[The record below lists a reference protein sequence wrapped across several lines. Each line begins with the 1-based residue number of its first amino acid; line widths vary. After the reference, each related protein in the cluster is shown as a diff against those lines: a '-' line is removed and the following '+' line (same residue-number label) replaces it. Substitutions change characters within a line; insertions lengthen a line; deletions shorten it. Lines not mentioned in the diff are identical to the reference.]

1 MVSFT
6 CLGNLQKATVS
17 DNINGLTE
25 KEDHAVTTR
34 NVNEEKSI
42 LNLDELLNESKL
54 MLDHSN
60 YSSKDSFVTIQYYK
74 PLKRDKN
81 SSKNNNDL
89 TLKIIK
95 IHTTPSY
102 EIKKLETDRSSRGV
116 QEVVGN
122 KHDENKVSKSSVNI
136 NEITKFE
143 SIKESLEKDATADSN
158 VRSSVDDV
166 MKEFQYI
173 RRNNVPFEKLD
184 ETPKIHSIV
193 EDAEK
198 EVRADSNVRMSL
210 EELKR
215 DIKSDY
221 RNNEPVEK
229 LEEVSKVQN
238 IEVVSEEEVSSD
250 SSVRSSIDNV
260 ANEFENGRR
269 NNKPIEKLEKMTA
282 INENVEQK
290 VSIEPR
296 GKSSV
301 ENDESENEFESTRKD
316 NDSINQFDRMTEDEN
331 ITENIVKEA
340 ESSFRSSNDGNGH
353 EQHFNPIN
361 NDDSVDYFKE
371 NEYPY
376 QKLNDELNNKPKETG
391 DLSVVRT
398 DLYDVTTIM
407 NKLARPQEKNIKPV
421 AAPKTATIPEHDPV
435 TNNNNGTFLNN
446 MMLLFTTFLDEI
458 FFRHF
463 IVYFSNSFLF
473 TYILSNFEC
482 D

>member
-1 MVSFT
+1 MT
-6 CLGNLQKATVS
+6 N
-17 DNINGLTE
+17 
-25 KEDHAVTTR
+25 R
-34 NVNEEKSI
+34 NDNEEKPI

-74 PLKRDKN
+74 PPKRDKD

-95 IHTTPSY
+95 IHTTPFY
-102 EIKKLETDRSSRGV
+102 EIKKIETDRSSRGV

-122 KHDENKVSKSSVNI
+122 KHDENKVSKSSANI

-143 SIKESLEKDATADSN
+143 SIKENLVKDATADSN
-158 VRSSVDDV
+158 VRSSIDDV

-215 DIKSDY
+215 DIKSDH

-238 IEVVSEEEVSSD
+238 IEEVSEEEVPSD

-269 NNKPIEKLEKMTA
+269 NNKPIEKLEKMTT
-282 INENVEQK
+282 IKENVEQK

-296 GKSSV
+296 GKNSV
-301 ENDESENEFESTRKD
+301 ENDVSENEFESTRKD
-316 NDSINQFDRMTEDEN
+316 NDSINKFDKITEDES
-331 ITENIVKEA
+331 ISENIEKEA
-340 ESSFRSSNDGNGH
+340 ESSFRSSNDGHGH

-376 QKLNDELNNKPKETG
+376 QKLNDELNNKLKETG
-391 DLSVVRT
+391 DISVVKT
-398 DLYDVTTIM
+398 DLYDVTNIV
-407 NKLARPQEKNIKPV
+407 NKLAKPQEKNIEPV
-421 AAPKTATIPEHDPV
+421 AAPKTATILEHAPV
-435 TNNNNGTFLNN
+435 TNNNNGTILNN
-446 MMLLFTTFLDEI
+446 MMLLFTTILDEI

-463 IVYFSNSFLF
+463 FVYFSYSFF
-473 TYILSNFEC
+473 STFILSNFDC
-482 D
+482 DYFFRFSKF